1 MLYLCGVK
9 IAIKGTVPQINEFQE
24 WIPNDFN
31 VEVFDLVVPPDADV
45 ICDFNP
51 HIESI
56 LLAEYFDADDC
67 LVILN
72 TVFNTLEQ
80 FVLAVGRKPD
90 SHIVGMNSLPTFINR
105 SLVEY
110 TAINPESE
118 KVFLSFL
125 EKMKKEGKKVSSRV
139 GMVTPRVVCM
149 IINEAFYT
157 MQEGTANEADID
169 LGMKLG
175 TAYPGGPFEW
185 LEKIGIENVY
195 QTLEAL
201 YSDTQEERYKIC
213 PLLKTRYLQ
222 SLID

>member
-9 IAIKGTVPQINEFQE
+9 IAIKGTVPQINEFQK
-24 WIPNDFN
+24 WISNDFI
-31 VEVFDLVVPPDADV
+31 VEVFDLVVPADANV

-72 TVFNTLEQ
+72 AVFNTLEQ

-90 SHIVGMNSLPTFINR
+90 SHIVGINALPTFINR

-110 TAINPESE
+110 TTINPEAE
-118 KVFLSFL
+118 KVFLSFV
-125 EKMKKEGKKVSSRV
+125 EKIQKESKKVESRV

-157 MQEGTANEADID
+157 LQEGTANEEDID

-175 TAYPGGPFEW
+175 TAYPGGPFEL

-201 YSDTQEERYKIC
+201 YLDTQDERYKIC

-222 SLID
+222 SLMD